1 MGIYIYINIT
11 KIIITIIIIITIAII
26 TIIILIIDHG
36 YNDNNLSID
45 ITHYDN
51 LSIIIDQVLL
61 LLLSILPPKMAAL
74 IIQFI
79 AIATL
84 SVHWCHSFDPYP
96 NGSLEA
102 TR

>member
-11 KIIITIIIIITIAII
+11 KIIITIIIITIAII
-26 TIIILIIDHG
+26 TIIIILIIDHG

-51 LSIIIDQVLL
+51 LSIIIDQVL